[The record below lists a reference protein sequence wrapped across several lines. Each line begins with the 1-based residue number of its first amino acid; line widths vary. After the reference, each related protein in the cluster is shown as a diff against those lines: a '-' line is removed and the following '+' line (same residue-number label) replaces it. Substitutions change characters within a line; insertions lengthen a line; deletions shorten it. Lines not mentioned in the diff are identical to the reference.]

1 VWCIDAPRAQ
11 DTLRAVGSS
20 HPASASPSRINSNQ
34 IREGAGI
41 NSNQIREGPGAAHH
55 VGSPRDSNAQKA
67 QTKPLAEISAEVEK
81 TARGTAKTDGEPD
94 SKGKKFRYEC
104 RSSGMVKDASG
115 PFKDAGGARDWVLS
129 RESLEAIE
137 NAGYDVEWSV

>member
-1 VWCIDAPRAQ
+1 VVWCIDAPRAQ

-34 IREGAGI
+34 IREGD
-41 NSNQIREGPGAAHH
+41 GAAHQ
-55 VGSPRDSNAQKA
+55 VGSPRDSIAQKA